1 MFTARMGTARVNVD
15 LFLPFGAVGVL
26 LALLFWAL
34 CPRRA
39 NRAAATGSMEKP
51 AGRHTTYFAVIRQ
64 AMSEEDF
71 EFLAA
76 RAPVRLAR
84 RAHRERQ
91 RIAMLYLADLLA
103 DFQRLLR
110 LAGVI
115 AALSPEAAASHEY
128 ERLRLR
134 LSMRFFCRYRMVVL
148 GLNAGLLLFPQLCG
162 LSQMVS
168 ELAVRMEL
176 AMKELGQ
183 RAAVAAELASTLDRR
198 GLDTA

>member
-1 MFTARMGTARVNVD
+1 M
-15 LFLPFGAVGVL
+15 
-26 LALLFWAL
+26 ALLFWAL

-39 NRAAATGSMEKP
+39 NRAGANESMEGP
-51 AGRHTTYFAVIRQ
+51 ARQHATYFGVIRQ

-76 RAPVRLAR
+76 RAPVRLVR
-84 RAHRERQ
+84 RAHKERQ
-91 RIAMLYLADLLA
+91 RIAMLYLADLRA

-110 LAGVI
+110 LARVI
-115 AALSPEAAASHEY
+115 AVLSPEVAASHEC
-128 ERLRLR
+128 ERLR
-134 LSMRFFCRYRMVVL
+134 LSMRFFWRYRMVVL
-148 GLNAGLLLFPQLCG
+148 GLKAGLLLFPQLRG

-183 RAAVAAELASTLDRR
+183 RATVAAELASTLNRR
-198 GLDTA
+198 GLDMA